1 MEQWA
6 LGVNL
11 IQDKLR
17 QGPLGQAYKLC
28 GKLFKKMT
36 GGDSDSKETKGERK
50 QQESKGQ
57 SQSNRGPGVLQTRT
71 TTGGEGKDDGD
82 GDGHEERRGKRN
94 LPPDAISVVEQE
106 QEENE
111 DDDEKEDQR
120 MLDHRRF
127 IRNKKFLKQGGVPN
141 TKKGGVPNTKK
152 PLTRGQK
159 LLNESLRINEEKSQA
174 IEKERQE
181 KKDKAI
187 KNMIAGGK
195 NTFDDMYGKEFDNL
209 ETASIASSL
218 KTQVSKVESVQS
230 SLNSE
235 RKGFSYDKT
244 YEKDDL
250 EDPPEPRL
258 ESLGWPRL
266 EGLEPR
272 DTTGYTEES
281 AVKVRKTLYLM
292 DTHCN

>member
-111 DDDEKEDQR
+111 DDDEEEVSGGKIANTPKQ
-120 MLDHRRF
+120 MIKF
-127 IRNKKFLKQGGVPN
+127 KFSQVKFLAAPVGGRSCPEHWTTVR
-141 TKKGGVPNTKK
+141 GV
-152 PLTRGQK
+152 L
-159 LLNESLRINEEKSQA
+159 
-174 IEKERQE
+174 
-181 KKDKAI
+181 
-187 KNMIAGGK
+187 
-195 NTFDDMYGKEFDNL
+195 
-209 ETASIASSL
+209 
-218 KTQVSKVESVQS
+218 
-230 SLNSE
+230 
-235 RKGFSYDKT
+235 FS
-244 YEKDDL
+244 
-250 EDPPEPRL
+250 
-258 ESLGWPRL
+258 
-266 EGLEPR
+266 
-272 DTTGYTEES
+272 
-281 AVKVRKTLYLM
+281 
-292 DTHCN
+292 